1 MVDLVKIRKKAKEK
15 ATAAVSAVADAV
27 ADMAADRE
35 PQAPTPASLAPEV
48 EPKAQRTAATAP
60 ATPPKRKPKS
70 EEPAPKPAA
79 VRAAADAE
87 PSTDNVQP
95 TTGNRQPTT
104 DNREGR
110 NAQLTSKLERFLQ
123 TAGER
128 RVERAQETQ
137 AAAGEQLELLTFS
150 IAGELYAVSIDNVVE
165 IVTPRAVTRIPNS
178 DPLVVGIL
186 SLRGMIVTLID
197 ARRRLGHPDAAEAT
211 PDSRVIVVQLEHE
224 TLGFSVDKV
233 LRVVKTGA
241 SAIEPHPV
249 VHASEQDDSVR
260 GVFRYADAL
269 TILLDLD
276 KLLNTRAAASA

>member
-15 ATAAVSAVADAV
+15 AAAAAAEVAGGRSHV
-27 ADMAADRE
+27 AEAEAKKLVETDRAMAAPVSKKKQKTAE
-35 PQAPTPASLAPEV
+35 PVATNIAV
-48 EPKAQRTAATAP
+48 EPE
-60 ATPPKRKPKS
+60 ATPQK
-70 EEPAPKPAA
+70 
-79 VRAAADAE
+79 VAAAE
-87 PSTDNVQP
+87 PDNRQP
-95 TTGNRQPTT
+95 EPDNRQPTT
-104 DNREGR
+104 DNRD
-110 NAQLTSKLERFLQ
+110 LTSKLERFLQ

-137 AAAGEQLELLTFS
+137 SLAGEQLELLTFA
-150 IAGELYAVSIDNVVE
+150 IAGELYAVSIDNVAE

-197 ARRRLGHPDAAEAT
+197 ARRRLGHPGGSVAT
-211 PDSRVIVVQLEHE
+211 PDTRIIVVQLEHE

-233 LRVVKTGA
+233 LRVVKMSAT
-241 SAIEPHPV
+241 AIEPHPV
-249 VHASEQDDSVR
+249 VHASEHDDSVR
-260 GVFRYADAL
+260 GVFRFADAL